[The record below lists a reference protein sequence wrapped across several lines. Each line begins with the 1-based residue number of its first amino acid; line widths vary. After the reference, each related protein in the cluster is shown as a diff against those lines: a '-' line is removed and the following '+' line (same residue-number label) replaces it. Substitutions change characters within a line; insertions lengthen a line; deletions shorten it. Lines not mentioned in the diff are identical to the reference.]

1 MFCCY
6 LYPKTHKSSKELYH
20 HLPKTILRGAAVDGV
35 HLSLLEWT
43 PSHREISLSQSQSRI
58 LFLSNLSFSLSLNL
72 GFSILSSLSQSRF
85 LSLNLDF
92 SLSSISRQTAT
103 DPNLSFSPNFLNLGL
118 LIMFLFCVLILSKGN
133 DVVPLIFFFF
143 NTYFIFVLITK
154 FIIKKKEPKQR
165 HFGSLNGYN

>member
-1 MFCCY
+1 M
-6 LYPKTHKSSKELYH
+6 
-20 HLPKTILRGAAVDGV
+20 
-35 HLSLLEWT
+35 EWT
-43 PSHREISLSQSQSRI
+43 PSHCEISLSQSQSRI
-58 LFLSNLSFSLSLNL
+58 LFLSNLGFSLSLNL
-72 GFSILSSLSQSRF
+72 GFSISSSLSQSRF

-92 SLSSISRQTAT
+92 SLSSISRQTAI

-118 LIMFLFCVLILSKGN
+118 LIMFLVCVLILSKGN